1 MSFRTIY
8 ADPPWNERGG
18 GRIKRGADR
27 HYPLMKTQDIAGLP
41 VSSLSA
47 ADAHCWLWATN
58 NRLPDALEVMAAWG
72 FRYVTNVC
80 WHKHSNGRT
89 QMGLGQ
95 YVRGSH
101 ELLLFGVRG
110 RLPYR
115 LDEAGKRVAVRSVIM
130 SPRGKHSAKPDEA
143 RQLVE
148 AVSYGPRVELF
159 ARRQVAGW
167 TCWGNELT
175 RSHDALSAEVAGRL
189 GSPHDSLV
197 NPQLARGDT
206 LIVNPQLALLMR
218 ERLAELDGREG

>member
-1 MSFRTIY
+1 
-8 ADPPWNERGG
+8 
-18 GRIKRGADR
+18 
-27 HYPLMKTQDIAGLP
+27 
-41 VSSLSA
+41 
-47 ADAHCWLWATN
+47 
-58 NRLPDALEVMAAWG
+58 
-72 FRYVTNVC
+72 
-80 WHKHSNGRT
+80 
-89 QMGLGQ
+89 
-95 YVRGSH
+95 
-101 ELLLFGVRG
+101 
-110 RLPYR
+110 
-115 LDEAGKRVAVRSVIM
+115 M